1 MSSDQRLVTMSAREL
16 VCAYRERALSP
27 VEVVDACFAR
37 IDDLDDQLGAFTTVC
52 RERARDEASA
62 CERAYRRGDD
72 RGALTGVPLG
82 VKDLFDSAGVRTTY
96 GSPMFSDHVPEA
108 DATAV
113 ARARHAGAVMLG
125 KTQTHEFAWGISSIN
140 ELMGSTH
147 NPWHLERIS
156 GGSSGGSAVALAAR
170 FVPLA
175 LGSDTGGSTRVPS
188 AFCGTVGFKPSFGRI
203 STTGVWPLAPS
214 LDHVGAMARDPAD
227 AALLLEAIQDPLHRG
242 ADAGAS
248 HRSPGAGA
256 SLRTADMGPSL
267 GSVDG
272 FAGLTAGICPDLHLV
287 PLAPAIQQAFETA
300 VATVAAIAG
309 EIVEVAF
316 PDAASIH
323 PTFVTIQSAEALQS
337 HTRAGLFP
345 QRRRE
350 YGPDVRGRLEAAQ
363 PVTLP
368 DYLDAIA
375 ARERLRATAEALF
388 EGVDVLLTPVSACS
402 PIPIGDERTMHF
414 GTEHELRELVMPNTV
429 PQDLLGLPACTVRAG
444 FDELGLPIGVQFTA
458 RQGNDRAALA
468 AANAL
473 FAATPSLQERWPGD
487 QGNIGAA
494 DGAERAV
501 RP

>member
-1 MSSDQRLVTMSAREL
+1 MSAREL

-27 VEVVDACFAR
+27 VEVVEACLAR
-37 IDDLDDQLGAFTTVC
+37 IEELDAQLGAFTTPC
-52 RERARDEASA
+52 PERARDEAAA
-62 CERAYRRGDD
+62 CERAYRRGGEP
-72 RGALTGVPLG
+72 RALTGVPFA

-113 ARARHAGAVMLG
+113 ARARAAGAVMLG
-125 KTQTHEFAWGISSIN
+125 KTRTHEFAWGISSVN
-140 ELMGSTH
+140 ELMGSSH
-147 NPWHLERIS
+147 NPWHPERIS

-188 AFCGTVGFKPSFGRI
+188 AFCGTVGFKPTFGRI
-203 STTGVWPLAPS
+203 NTGGVWPLAPS

-227 AALLLEAIQDPLHRG
+227 AALLFEAIEDPLHRG

-248 HRSPGAGA
+248 HRSPA
-256 SLRTADMGPSL
+256 SLRTADVSTSL

-272 FAGLTAGICPDLHLV
+272 FAGLTAGVCPDLQLV
-287 PLAPAIQQAFETA
+287 PLAPAIQQSFETA
-300 VATVAAIAG
+300 VRTVSDIAG
-309 EIVEVAF
+309 ESVEVAF

-345 QRRRE
+345 RRRRE
-350 YGPDVRGRLEAAQ
+350 YGRDVRGRLEAAEQ
-363 PVTLP
+363 VTLP

-388 EGVDVLLTPVSACS
+388 ERVDVLLTPVSACS

-414 GTEHELRELVMPNTV
+414 GTEHELRELVMPYTV

-444 FDELGLPIGVQFTA
+444 FDELGIPIGVQFTA
-458 RQGNDRAALA
+458 RRGNDRAALTA
-468 AANAL
+468 AAAL

-487 QGNIGAA
+487 RGNIGAA
-494 DGAERAV
+494 DGAGRRVE
-501 RP
+501 P